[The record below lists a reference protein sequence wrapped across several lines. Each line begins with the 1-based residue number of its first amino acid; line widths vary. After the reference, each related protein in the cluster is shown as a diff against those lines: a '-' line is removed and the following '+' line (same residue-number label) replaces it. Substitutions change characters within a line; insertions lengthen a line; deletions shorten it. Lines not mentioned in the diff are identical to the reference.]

1 MEKKMTKKDM
11 FTLIANSI
19 DQYLSEC
26 GEGYGFTGEMV
37 TFIDHEIDLLSKK
50 SANKKQT
57 KKQEQNVELKDA
69 IIKVLATFENGATA
83 SEVLTASEDFS
94 GLSNQKISAML
105 NQLVAEGR
113 ADKTT
118 DKKKSIFSV
127 VATD

>member
-1 MEKKMTKKDM
+1 MEKKITKVERFNQLM
-11 FTLIANSI
+11 AI
-19 DQYLSEC
+19 E
-26 GEGYGFTGEMV
+26 EV
-37 TFIDHEIDLLSKK
+37 TQNTELVAFIQHEIDLLQKK

-69 IIKVLATFENGATA
+69 IIEVLATFENGATV
-83 SEVLTASEDFS
+83 SEVLTASADFS

-113 ADKTT
+113 AVKTT

>member
-1 MEKKMTKKDM
+1 MEKKITKVERFNQLM
-11 FTLIANSI
+11 AI
-19 DQYLSEC
+19 E
-26 GEGYGFTGEMV
+26 EV
-37 TFIDHEIDLLSKK
+37 TQNTELVAFIQHEIDLLAKK

-57 KKQEQNVELKDA
+57 KKQEQNVGLKDA
-69 IIKVLATFENGATA
+69 IVVVLATFENGATA

-113 ADKTT
+113 VVKTT
-118 DKKKSIFSV
+118 EKKKSIFSV